1 MRSTKSVRKPLR
13 DLTNNESTMSLFKSE
28 IPKKKI
34 IPKNS
39 NNQSD
44 SSLDRL
50 LLLHSDL
57 SSFLRQIDEFVVQ
70 AFKLK
75 AAEQGRKE
83 IESFMDVISNMVS
96 TLKANPFKFN
106 IDYCFLYLQ
115 PWVPKF
121 HKAFS
126 SLSAGEHKD
135 QPGKHLEAET
145 VSFIDTNGKE
155 CFDVGSPEETT
166 LDSLISPSPLVSWR
180 PAGCNVGRGR
190 QLFLLTPLS
199 MSKAMSSRRCD
210 SSKSVF
216 EGMLP
221 NLMLSLHLFSTF
233 LGMKM
238 MTWLE
243 VLKYN
248 TLKRGFVSSPV
259 SSKRDHPVFVMTPC
273 LKMSPPKSCVLLEPI
288 QESWDRS
295 KFVVQKSTPYPF
307 GINNSCFFESSGSE
321 EASEDLTLKYPELR
335 GIQPTFVPEIRKK
348 ELESSPTWLFSPPKS
363 CILLEP
369 PDEKSLD
376 KVGTDHHLRIISDLN
391 QQPDMV
397 FSKQNGV
404 TDACQESKTINQG
417 NNLAPVESSPM
428 WKEPQS
434 TMRRGK
440 HAGESTLKKELWT
453 KFEAASTY
461 GPR

>member
-83 IESFMDVISNMVS
+83 IESFMDVISNM
-96 TLKANPFKFN
+96 
-106 IDYCFLYLQ
+106 

-199 MSKAMSSRRCD
+199 MSKAMSSRRDENDDLVGGAEIKATPVRPSCSIMVKTD
-210 SSKSVF
+210 
-216 EGMLP
+216 
-221 NLMLSLHLFSTF
+221 
-233 LGMKM
+233 
-238 MTWLE
+238 
-243 VLKYN
+243 N